1 MKRLWK
7 WLQSGLGSLMVDSCW
22 QDTACDYHEHTLIGA
37 RKEAHHWKD
46 KDISTYAL
54 TEHVMS
60 KNSCHFNKKISFGY
74 LPEDIQNSPVLS
86 WESVTHMIL
95 IYFGKKQLYPHTKCL
110 HTVTLLVQQMFSDK
124 TGWWICWIL
133 NISRFQCFVFL
144 YKCVIY

>member
-7 WLQSGLGSLMVDSCW
+7 WLRSGLGSLMVDSCW

-37 RKEAHHWKD
+37 RKEAHHWND
-46 KDISTYAL
+46 IDISTYAL

-60 KNSCHFNKKISFGY
+60 KNSCHSNKKISFGY
-74 LPEDIQNSPVLS
+74 LPEDIQKSPALS

-95 IYFGKKQLYPHTKCL
+95 IHFGKKQLYPHAKCL

-124 TGWWICWIL
+124 TGWRICWIL
-133 NISRFQCFVFL
+133 NISRFHRFVFP
-144 YKCVIY
+144 YECVIY